1 MEQGS
6 RYKSLDFSS
15 IGPGYYELAIYPDLD
30 GSGELARTSF
40 SIFDDREF
48 LSGKESVFGMNIHSQ
63 RGFLGWSPALVE
75 ECRNIGSMNIRDD
88 IEWSGTEQ
96 EKGVYNCTYQC
107 ADYIY
112 KNNMEY
118 VVSTGFNNKFY
129 DNGATPYTDEGW
141 TGFANF
147 SKALYDLYPKNL
159 GGLTNMEVYNE
170 WFAPE
175 RLGNDGFDGDADSL
189 PETYIPLLK
198 KTYETVKAA
207 YPDSVLF
214 GQLCYDDE
222 WVQRSIDAGVDEYM
236 DALSLHVYPN
246 NEFTANGKPEIDVD
260 PIKKYKKMLKEKS
273 GKDFDIW
280 ITETGANTALNGY
293 VNFTERE
300 QAEAVP
306 RVHMAL
312 LEAGVQKIF
321 WYCLIDESTELVLG
335 AAHEY
340 NWGLLRAKESR
351 YGAYTP
357 KPSYV
362 SYGVMTKMLDGKDFV
377 GKEMLGDA
385 YCYTFSDGTNNMYA
399 LYSFAPQTV
408 TIQTADE
415 LKITDIMGKETIHK
429 PKNGQVTLNID
440 TSVQYIEGNVQSWRN

>member
-48 LSGKESVFGMNIHSQ
+48 LSGKESVFGMNIHSE
-63 RGFLGWSPALVE
+63 RNTLGWMAALVE
-75 ECRNIGSMNIRDD
+75 ECKKIGSMSIRDD
-88 IEWSGTEQ
+88 REWSATEQ
-96 EKGVYNCTYQC
+96 EKGVYNYSYPC

-112 KNNMEY
+112 KNNMDY
-118 VVSTGFNNKFY
+118 IISTGYNNQYY
-129 DNGATPYTDEGW
+129 DNGATPYSEEGW
-141 TGFANF
+141 TGFANY

-159 GGLTNMEVYNE
+159 GSLTNMEVYNE
-170 WFAPE
+170 WFAPD
-175 RLGNDGFDGDADSL
+175 RLGNDGFDGPADSL
-189 PETYIPLLK
+189 PETYVPLAK

-214 GQLCYDDE
+214 GELCYDYD
-222 WVQRSIDAGVDEYM
+222 WTRRAINAGLTDCM
-236 DALSLHVYPN
+236 DAAALHAYSDAVN
-246 NEFTANGKPEIDVD
+246 PEESSEINADH
-260 PIKKYKKMLKEKS
+260 INKYKKMLKDKS

-293 VNFTERE
+293 RNFTERE

-306 RVHMAL
+306 RVHLIL
-312 LEAGVQKIF
+312 LEAGVKKIF

-340 NWGLLRAKESR
+340 NWGLLRAKESS

-362 SYGVMTKMLDGKDFV
+362 SYGVMTKMLDGKSFA
-377 GKEMLGDA
+377 GKEMSGDA
-385 YCYTFSDGTNNMYA
+385 YCYTFSDGTKNMYVLYA
-399 LYSFAPQTV
+399 LTPQTV
-408 TIQTADE
+408 TIQTTDE

-429 PKNGQVTLNID
+429 PINGQVTLNID